1 MTSAINP
8 RILKVLMASAFYWAF
23 LFLLYW
29 SNVLQISI
37 TPESGMFYMKGA
49 AFLGSTLMLGFIFAT
64 KKASGVSVNNKALSL
79 IPFVLTSLAPI
90 ASLLHAEGAVI
101 SWEVGLVAWF
111 LTGAGLALL
120 LVSIGRAFFLES
132 NEDMHLI
139 SFISVFISCLICVFI
154 TFMQFGKAA
163 SAIIMIALCWMCY
176 FIWLCGH
183 DAFAKETAEVESA
196 RMNLHEADKS
206 IKHRFMLFLFQ
217 LCFYSA
223 AFAFALMTTISLPEA
238 GFSVGYIW
246 FGAFFAG
253 ILIMVYSMW
262 LNRFCDVEQIQWA
275 LLAITVVGLVFLS
288 FTTFAIEWRYVSC
301 TILMFSF
308 TAYDMLSLSQL
319 VSLINSSNLSA
330 TKYFALGR
338 FGNAAGMFLGWALA
352 AVVLVLG
359 GSNTG
364 NAIQIIAGI
373 LIVVVVGII
382 TLFSSRGKFAETVYG
397 NDAEKDRKTGA
408 WMNSCEFICKK
419 YRLSARERDVL
430 LMYAKG
436 RDVNYIS
443 EVLFLSNHTV
453 KSHVYHVFQKLNI
466 HSQQDL
472 ISMVEQHSRA
482 IRGKSPVL

>member
-8 RILKVLMASAFYWAF
+8 RILKVLMTSALYWAF
-23 LFLLYW
+23 LFILYW
-29 SNVLQISI
+29 SNVLQISVDS
-37 TPESGMFYMKGA
+37 ESSMFFMKGA
-49 AFLGSTLMLGFIFAT
+49 AFLGSTIMLGFVFAVR
-64 KKASGVSVNNKALSL
+64 KASGISLSNKAVGL
-79 IPFVLTSLAPI
+79 IPFALTSLAPI
-90 ASLLHAEGAVI
+90 ASFFHAIGMAI
-101 SWEVGLVAWF
+101 SWEIGVIAWF
-111 LTGAGLALL
+111 LTGVGAALILA
-120 LVSIGRAFFLES
+120 SIGRAFFLES
-132 NEDMHLI
+132 NEDMHLV

-154 TFMQFGKAA
+154 TFMQLGAAA
-163 SAIIMIALCWMCY
+163 SAIIMIALCWICY

-183 DAFAKETAEVESA
+183 AAFVQETAKIESA
-196 RMNLHEADKS
+196 RMRLSETDKN
-206 IKHRFMLFLFQ
+206 IRRRFMVFLFQ

-223 AFAFALMTTISLPEA
+223 AFSFALMTTISLPEA
-238 GFSVGYIW
+238 GFSIGYIW

-262 LNRFCDVEQIQWA
+262 LNRYCDVEQIQWA
-275 LLAITVVGLVFLS
+275 LLAITVIGLVLLS
-288 FTTFAIEWRYVSC
+288 FTTFAIEWRYASC
-301 TILMFSF
+301 AILMFSF

-338 FGNAAGMFLGWALA
+338 FGNAVGMFLGWTLA
-352 AVVLVLG
+352 AIVLVLG

-364 NAIQIIAGI
+364 SAIQIIAGI

-382 TLFSSRGKFAETVYG
+382 TLFSSKGRFAEAMYG
-397 NDAEKDRKTGA
+397 DDTKKGGKLGA
-408 WMNSCEFICKK
+408 WMSSCEFICKK
-419 YRLSARERDVL
+419 YRLSAREREVL

-453 KSHVYHVFQKLNI
+453 KSHVYHVFQKLDI

-472 ISMVEQHSRA
+472 ISMVEQRSREM
-482 IRGKSPVL
+482 RGKGPIS